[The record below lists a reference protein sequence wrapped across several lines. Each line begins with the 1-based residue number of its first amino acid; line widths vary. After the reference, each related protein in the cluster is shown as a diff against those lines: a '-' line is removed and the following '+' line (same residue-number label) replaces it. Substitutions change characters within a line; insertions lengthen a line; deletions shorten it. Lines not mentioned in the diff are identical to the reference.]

1 MFYPYQGLEAM
12 DENPEAID
20 PNDTFSRTKQT
31 IFQLLSDLT
40 KIRKLAAINMAEDE
54 QLSKTTAVL

>member
-1 MFYPYQGLEAM
+1 M
-12 DENPEAID
+12 DENTEPVD
-20 PNDTFSRTKQT
+20 TNDTFSRTKQT

-54 QLSKTTAVL
+54 QLAKTTAVL